1 MTSAASYLHVGTYRP
16 SFVLLQTDID
26 MEKYEQLS
34 IVGEGSYGLVI
45 KCRHRETDQ
54 MVAVK
59 KFVETEED
67 ATVRRM
73 ALREIRMLKVSSVHR
88 QSDGKRLHFVFLEI
102 TS

>member
-1 MTSAASYLHVGTYRP
+1 
-16 SFVLLQTDID
+16 

-67 ATVRRM
+67 AMVRRM
-73 ALREIRMLKVSSVHR
+73 ALREIRMLKVTYH
-88 QSDGKRLHFVFLEI
+88 
-102 TS
+102 

>member
-1 MTSAASYLHVGTYRP
+1 MQQTSIYTYIE
-16 SFVLLQTDID
+16 T

-45 KCRHRETDQ
+45 KCRHKETDQ
-54 MVAVK
+54 MVAIK

-73 ALREIRMLKVSSVHR
+73 ALREIRMLKVM
-88 QSDGKRLHFVFLEI
+88 VFF
-102 TS
+102 SFAK

>member
-1 MTSAASYLHVGTYRP
+1 MT
-16 SFVLLQTDID
+16 FVMGFFLSLFHQTTQEI

-45 KCRHRETDQ
+45 KCRHKETDQ
-54 MVAVK
+54 LVAIK

-73 ALREIRMLKVSSVHR
+73 ALREIRMLKVSNNDSPKKHCQLFIYCRNYVMR
-88 QSDGKRLHFVFLEI
+88 I
-102 TS
+102 

>member
-1 MTSAASYLHVGTYRP
+1 
-16 SFVLLQTDID
+16 

-45 KCRHRETDQ
+45 KCRHKETDQ
-54 MVAVK
+54 VVAIK

-73 ALREIRMLKVSSVHR
+73 ALREIRMLKVR
-88 QSDGKRLHFVFLEI
+88 NRKLYK
-102 TS
+102 

>member
-1 MTSAASYLHVGTYRP
+1 
-16 SFVLLQTDID
+16 

-45 KCRHRETDQ
+45 KCKHKESDQ
-54 MVAVK
+54 MVAIK

-73 ALREIRMLKVSSVHR
+73 ALREIRMLKVYR
-88 QSDGKRLHFVFLEI
+88 
-102 TS
+102 